1 LKDEPKSISE
11 RATRFLAVDMKD
23 RLKSAFNRSATGPAP
38 ASDTPLAEDAPDY
51 SAMFAHRSPAAQ
63 KKTPIS
69 APLTQTQLAEPT
81 SSVTMRSPERQ
92 IAHDIE
98 EAQIVGGAGN
108 DPSNSPAWEAVS
120 LKTRKVEA
128 AAEGRRAAAPEIASD
143 TDAAALFNGSKPA
156 NADRK
161 VSPPP
166 APKAMLD
173 SAAVAKPATE
183 IKPVV
188 KEEATPSIGE
198 PRSPAVEVA
207 SSKHEEPV
215 APKSKFRFFN
225 DSAESVRLKV
235 EKRPEER
242 PAPEPPP
249 ASTVSQA
256 VTPPARPESRPV
268 EIKPP
273 STQAAATLA
282 ARAPEPVELPKDINR
297 VTTEAVA
304 AQPVTSGQP
313 NLKPQ
318 KENASM
324 DAKGQE
330 NENGAGVKAD
340 SNAAG
345 AAIAIERNSK
355 FSGQLK
361 FSGAI
366 AIDGQVEGELVAERI
381 VVHEGGVVN
390 ATVEG
395 NTVVIA
401 GNVKGDVYARNELE
415 ILPSGIVHG
424 SVTAPAI
431 TVRRG
436 GRVEGRCAIGV
447 PRP

>member
-1 LKDEPKSISE
+1 LKEEPKSISE

-23 RLKSAFNRSATGPAP
+23 RLKSAFNRGSGGNAP
-38 ASDTPLAEDAPDY
+38 ESEAPRVDDTPDY
-51 SAMFAHRSPAAQ
+51 SSIFAHRAQAAQ
-63 KKTPIS
+63 KKPP
-69 APLTQTQLAEPT
+69 APAPANQPLLAEPPT
-81 SSVTMRSPERQ
+81 SVTMRNPARQ

-98 EAQIVGGAGN
+98 EAQIVAG
-108 DPSNSPAWEAVS
+108 PGEEAAGSPVWEAVS
-120 LKTRKVEA
+120 LKTRK
-128 AAEGRRAAAPEIASD
+128 AEVAPEVRRAAAPEIATETQPRVDIAGVGKPS
-143 TDAAALFNGSKPA
+143 TVVSKPTTTSA
-156 NADRK
+156 
-161 VSPPP
+161 
-166 APKAMLD
+166 LD
-173 SAAVAKPATE
+173 PAAVAKPVAE
-183 IKPVV
+183 AKPIVREDIKPSMQ
-188 KEEATPSIGE
+188 EAGA
-198 PRSPAVEVA
+198 PAVEVT
-207 SSKHEEPV
+207 SSKREDPV

-242 PAPEPPP
+242 PAAEPAATATAQP
-249 ASTVSQA
+249 AAAQ
-256 VTPPARPESRPV
+256 PARPEPKPV
-268 EIKPP
+268 EVKAQSVPAP
-273 STQAAATLA
+273 SAGIVRTPEPVEQSKSVDKAPTQAAAVAPA
-282 ARAPEPVELPKDINR
+282 ASE
-297 VTTEAVA
+297 
-304 AQPVTSGQP
+304 QP
-313 NLKPQ
+313 NFKPQ

-330 NENGAGVKAD
+330 IDNGAAAKAD
-340 SNAAG
+340 GNGTG

-390 ATVEG
+390 ATIEG

-415 ILPSGIVHG
+415 ILPSGVVHG
-424 SVTAPAI
+424 SVTSPAI
-431 TVRRG
+431 NVRRG